1 VRSTNDPTILSDILD
16 ITSRFRRN
24 GVPLVGLGMNDEIR
38 EILAGLP
45 PEISALVTVLQ
56 ERVAILGAENSMLKQ
71 ENALLLR
78 NQDMIMKSHRELDEK
93 VILLEEELKRR
104 PS

>member
-1 VRSTNDPTILSDILD
+1 MRLSGVPDIA
-16 ITSRFRRN
+16 SGFRRN
-24 GVPLVGLGMNDEIR
+24 GVPLVGVGMNDEIR

-78 NQDMIMKSHRELDEK
+78 NQDIIMKSHRELDEK
-93 VILLEEELKRR
+93 VALLEEELKRR
-104 PS
+104 LA